1 MCKMESI
8 QEAQKVLC
16 ETADL
21 PPSARRSAMRTQHR
35 QSDRVGWF
43 GIKL

>member
-1 MCKMESI
+1 MRKMEGI
-8 QEAQKVLC
+8 QEAWKVLC
-16 ETADL
+16 KNADL
-21 PPSARRSAMRTQHR
+21 PPSARRSAMRTQHH